1 MFPPE
6 YKSKVSSAGC
16 SRPKSRGASP
26 HSSAIMAGFMKRLDR
41 LIRKVVPST
50 AVLSRSASFRALSL
64 LSDAVIRPLWRL
76 STRQPLP
83 PLRLI
88 VRTGVGNSLLF
99 PHYYYLTASS
109 QIWLHFVSHGYAT
122 LASDVVDIGSGVG
135 KSAVA
140 LRDFDFMGARFHGS
154 YHGFDVDPEMVA
166 WCRAHFPEDRFRF
179 TRVDAR
185 STVYNPDGIVE
196 RPRLDR
202 PDASADLVFSQS
214 LFSHLLEDHVR
225 HYLAESRRIL
235 RPRGVMLMTFF
246 CMDDLRALDLLGG
259 RWSFANA
266 IGPAFVENLDYP
278 ESAVAY
284 DREWMLDA
292 ARAAGFREARVVLP
306 SYQSTLECRP

>member
-1 MFPPE
+1 
-6 YKSKVSSAGC
+6 
-16 SRPKSRGASP
+16 
-26 HSSAIMAGFMKRLDR
+26 MKALDR
-41 LIRKVVPST
+41 RIRKIVPST
-50 AVLSRSASFRALSL
+50 AVLSRSKAFHALSL
-64 LSDAVIRPLWRL
+64 LSDAILRPLWRL

-83 PLRLI
+83 PVRLL

-109 QIWLHFVSHGYAT
+109 AIWLHFFSQGYAN
-122 LASDVVDIGSGVG
+122 LESDVVDIGCGVG

-140 LRDFDFMGARFHGS
+140 LRDFQYMGTRFEGS

-166 WCRAHFPEDRFRF
+166 WCRAHFPPDRFRF

-185 STVYNPDGIVE
+185 STVYNPGGTVE
-196 RPRLDR
+196 AQRLDR

-214 LFSHLLEDHVR
+214 LFSHLLENDIR
-225 HYLAESRRIL
+225 QTLAESRRIL
-235 RPRGVMLMTFF
+235 RPGGVMLMTFF

-259 RWSFANA
+259 RWSFSHG
-266 IGPAFVENLDYP
+266 IGPAFVENRSYP

-284 DREWMLDA
+284 ARDWMLA
-292 ARAAGFREARVVLP
+292 AANAAGFREARVILP